1 MILIKVKIKFYLSL
15 FEMFGVDF
23 LFNDFDVFWLVDF
36 VIIMFCLMKINIF
49 FKLFNCYMYYIIL
62 LIKDIFLF
70 YDRLFILFY
79 GRLFIKK

>member
-1 MILIKVKIKFYLSL
+1 MVLIKVKIKFYLSL

-23 LFNDFDVFWLVDF
+23 LFNDLDVFWLVDF

-62 LIKDIFLF
+62 LIKDIVLF